1 MKLIAITPEN
11 DFERQDEFIC
21 KLLDSGFDYV
31 HIRKPAYTA
40 DDMRRLLDKLPQ
52 YIHKRLKLHSHFDLA
67 NEYGIGGLHINHRW
81 HNIPVEVNDGIR
93 LSKSCH
99 SIDEL
104 KDCSKY
110 EYVFLSPIYDSISK
124 KGYRSNFM
132 LDQLAATFNCHK
144 SYNNVIAL
152 GGIEPV
158 HLKELEKCGFAGAA
172 FLGYIFNSV
181 DMESLDASINIIR
194 KSL

>member
-1 MKLIAITPEN
+1 MRLIAITPEE
-11 DFERQDEFIC
+11 DFVHQDEFIC

-31 HIRKPAYTA
+31 HIRKPSYTA

-52 YIHKRLKLHSHFDLA
+52 DTLKQLKLHSHFELA
-67 NEYGIGGLHINHRW
+67 NEYGIGGLHINHRC
-81 HNIPVEVNDGIR
+81 HNIPVQIDESLR

-99 SIDEL
+99 SIEEL
-104 KDCSKY
+104 KDCRKY

-124 KGYRSNFM
+124 AGYRSNFM
-132 LDQLAATFNCHK
+132 LDQLAQIFKCHK
-144 SYNNVIAL
+144 TYNNVIAL
-152 GGIEPV
+152 GGIAPK
-158 HLKELEKCGFAGAA
+158 HLRELECCGFAGAA

-181 DMESLDASINIIR
+181 DMESLDASIDIIR